1 MAALPLASD
10 PMPPLTARRLNGER
24 LTVLGWSRAILLQ
37 MAHPL
42 IATGVARHS
51 TFRGGARQT
60 AARMHGTIKAMLA
73 LTFGDEAERDATLA
87 RIRGI
92 HRTVRGTLAAPAGQ
106 YEAGTPYSADDP
118 ELLLWVHATLLES
131 ITLVYD
137 LVVEPLTSEAR
148 DRFCEESAPTL
159 LALGGDPARVP
170 RNWRALGDYVED
182 VHRSG
187 ALHIT
192 PEAREIA
199 GAVLRPRISG
209 VPLPG
214 GSIHRL
220 FTVGLLPP
228 ATREAYGFDWGGRQE
243 KRLTRTIHVLRIG
256 RRIAPAALARWSCAK
271 GAERARHTF

>member
-1 MAALPLASD
+1 MAAPPLA
-10 PMPPLTARRLNGER
+10 PGPNPPFIARILNGER

-73 LTFGDEAERDATLA
+73 LTFGDDAEREATLA

-92 HRTVRGTLAAPAGQ
+92 HRTVRGTLTDAAGPYQ
-106 YEAGTPYSADDP
+106 AGTPYSAEDP

-131 ITLVYD
+131 ITMVYD
-137 LVVEPLTSEAR
+137 LVVAPLSSGAL

-170 RNWRALGDYVED
+170 RDWRALGDYMEH

-199 GAVLRPRISG
+199 GAVLRPRVSG

-214 GSIHRL
+214 TSIHRL
-220 FTVGLLPP
+220 FTVGLLPSS
-228 ATREAYGFDWGGRQE
+228 TREAYGFDWNRRQE
-243 KRLTRTIHVLRIG
+243 RRLKRTIHLLRIG
-256 RRIAPAALARWSCAK
+256 RRVAPAALARWP
-271 GAERARHTF
+271 GAGKP